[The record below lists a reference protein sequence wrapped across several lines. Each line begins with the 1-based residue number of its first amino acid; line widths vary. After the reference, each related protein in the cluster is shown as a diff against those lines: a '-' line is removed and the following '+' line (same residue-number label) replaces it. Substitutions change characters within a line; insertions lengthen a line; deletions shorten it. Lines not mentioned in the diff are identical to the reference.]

1 MVYATTRA
9 PGDTRPGI
17 LIIGHIDTVHPVG
30 TLGEN
35 PCRIEGDRL
44 YGPGSY
50 DMKAGI
56 VLALAG
62 LTGLAAPGAT
72 RLPIDFLMVPDEET
86 GSHASREHI
95 EHLAKQAKY
104 GLVCEPARPN
114 GGKCVTARKGTGMLR
129 LGVKGRPAHAGMA
142 HEKGRSAIREM
153 AHQVLALENMTDY
166 ARGVTVSVGTIAGGT
181 VTNTV
186 PAQCR
191 CVVDFR
197 VPDMGAAEDVLRR
210 MRQLCAVG
218 PDVEL
223 DIDVELN
230 RPPMVKTAESAALLE
245 LAQAMPARPLPARRR
260 PHDRRRQRRQLHF
273 RAGRAHPRRPGRRR
287 RRRPHP
293 ARIHPDLDAGY
304 ARQVLAFVAAGFGV
318 VRPVSDARRQSGF
331 SGCLTP
337 EGLFVQ
343 QRLQHPQP
351 LFGAHGGGG
360 GVFGDA
366 GLGQAHFFDEARGFA
381 DAVLAR
387 AAAFAAPA

>member
-1 MVYATTRA
+1 MTTLPDTQALVAEIQTWVQCESPSHYVEGITAMAQLAAERARALGMRVELTPLGADVGPMVYATTRA

-35 PCRIEGDRL
+35 PCRIEDDRL

-62 LTGLAAPGAT
+62 LTGLTAPGAT

-186 PAQCR
+186 PAHCR

-210 MRQLCAVG
+210 MRQLCAIG

-230 RPPMVKTAESAALLE
+230 RPPMVKTPESAALLE
-245 LAQAMPARPLPARRR
+245 LAQ
-260 PHDRRRQRRQLHF
+260 
-273 RAGRAHPRRPGRRR
+273 
-287 RRRPHP
+287 
-293 ARIHPDLDAGY
+293 GY
-304 ARQVLAFVAAGFGV
+304 ASQAGFPLEDAPMTGGG
-318 VRPVSDARRQSGF
+318 SDANFTSALGVPT
-331 SGCLTP
+331 LD
-337 EGLFVQ
+337 GLGADGD
-343 QRLQHPQP
+343 
-351 LFGAHGGGG
+351 GAHTLHEYIQISTL
-360 GVFGDA
+360 DMR
-366 GLGQAHFFDEARGFA
+366 ARFWHLLLR
-381 DAVLAR
+381 DLA
-387 AAAFAAPA
+387 

>member
-1 MVYATTRA
+1 MTTLPDTQALVAEIQTWVQCESPSHYVEGITAMAQLAAERARALGMRVELTPLGADVGPMVYATTRA

-35 PCRIEGDRL
+35 PCRIEDDRL

-62 LTGLAAPGAT
+62 LTGLTAPGAT

-129 LGVKGRPAHAGMA
+129 LGVKGRPALAGMA

-186 PAQCR
+186 PAHCR

-230 RPPMVKTAESAALLE
+230 RPPMVKTPESAALLE
-245 LAQAMPARPLPARRR
+245 LAQ
-260 PHDRRRQRRQLHF
+260 
-273 RAGRAHPRRPGRRR
+273 
-287 RRRPHP
+287 
-293 ARIHPDLDAGY
+293 GY
-304 ARQVLAFVAAGFGV
+304 ASQAGFPLEDAPMTGGG
-318 VRPVSDARRQSGF
+318 SDANFTSALGVPT
-331 SGCLTP
+331 LD
-337 EGLFVQ
+337 GLGADGD
-343 QRLQHPQP
+343 
-351 LFGAHGGGG
+351 GAHTLHEYIQISTL
-360 GVFGDA
+360 DMR
-366 GLGQAHFFDEARGFA
+366 ARFWHLLLR
-381 DAVLAR
+381 DLA
-387 AAAFAAPA
+387 

>member
-1 MVYATTRA
+1 MTTLPDTQALVAEIQTWVQCESPSHYVEGITAMAQLAAERARALGMRVELTPLGADVGPMVYATTRA

-35 PCRIEGDRL
+35 PCRVEGDRL

-62 LTGLAAPGAT
+62 LTGLTAPGAT

-230 RPPMVKTAESAALLE
+230 RPPMVKTPESAALLE
-245 LAQAMPARPLPARRR
+245 LAQ
-260 PHDRRRQRRQLHF
+260 
-273 RAGRAHPRRPGRRR
+273 
-287 RRRPHP
+287 
-293 ARIHPDLDAGY
+293 GY
-304 ARQVLAFVAAGFGV
+304 ASQAGFPLEDAPMTGGG
-318 VRPVSDARRQSGF
+318 SDANFTSALGVPT
-331 SGCLTP
+331 LD
-337 EGLFVQ
+337 GLGADGD
-343 QRLQHPQP
+343 
-351 LFGAHGGGG
+351 GAHTLHEYIQISTLDMRAK
-360 GVFGDA
+360 FWHLLLRD
-366 GLGQAHFFDEARGFA
+366 
-381 DAVLAR
+381 LA
-387 AAAFAAPA
+387 

>member
-1 MVYATTRA
+1 MTTLPDTQALVAEIQTWVQCESPSHYLEGITAMAQLAAERARALGMRVELTPLGADVGPMVYATTRA

-35 PCRIEGDRL
+35 PCRIEDDRL

-62 LTGLAAPGAT
+62 LTGLTAPGAT

-186 PAQCR
+186 PAHCR

-230 RPPMVKTAESAALLE
+230 RPPMVKTPESAALLE
-245 LAQAMPARPLPARRR
+245 LAQ
-260 PHDRRRQRRQLHF
+260 
-273 RAGRAHPRRPGRRR
+273 
-287 RRRPHP
+287 
-293 ARIHPDLDAGY
+293 GY
-304 ARQVLAFVAAGFGV
+304 ASQAGFPLEDAPMTGGG
-318 VRPVSDARRQSGF
+318 SDANFTSALGVPT
-331 SGCLTP
+331 LD
-337 EGLFVQ
+337 GLGADGD
-343 QRLQHPQP
+343 
-351 LFGAHGGGG
+351 GAHTLHEYIQISTL
-360 GVFGDA
+360 DMR
-366 GLGQAHFFDEARGFA
+366 ARFWHLLLR
-381 DAVLAR
+381 DLA
-387 AAAFAAPA
+387 